1 MALINLKYCISYALF
16 AQVTQEKKKMTKLGK
31 EEYEGKMLLKPYSK
45 DNPDGVKVAPMGK
58 VIVQIRKVENI
69 PLPKTGKTWLM
80 TFREY
85 PDAALA
91 LNKTNLKMMVK
102 LHGDDTDDWLK
113 EKVALTVVRANNPQG
128 KGEDATVDSL
138 RIKAED
144 WTYGDDEGEET
155 PDKDT
160 GDSIEQPEE
169 PDVEEEKTKKI
180 QDRRKR

>member
-1 MALINLKYCISYALF
+1 
-16 AQVTQEKKKMTKLGK
+16 MTKLTK

-58 VIVQIRKVENI
+58 VVVQVRKVEKVK
-69 PLPKTGKTWLM
+69 LPKTGETWLI

-91 LNKTNLKMMVK
+91 MNKTNLKKMVD

-138 RIKAED
+138 RIKGVD
-144 WTYGDDEGEET
+144 WTYGDDEGEEV
-155 PDKDT
+155 PEKDA
-160 GDSIEQPEE
+160 GDSTEQPAE
-169 PDVEEEKTKKI
+169 PDAEEEKARKI
-180 QDRRKR
+180 QERRKR